1 MAETKIHDDFHS
13 YEPRNIFGAL
23 SKRQAIAAAAC
34 IVVMSG
40 AVYGIWRYNL
50 PLEPTVIAGALICAP
65 VGTLAM
71 APMRGLHAEKWV
83 PIVVRDKTT
92 VDRMLWGPKRVVI
105 EVEEKKPTASERRRA
120 RREEKLAKHERD
132 CEGEHDGPDMRDLIE
147 RGRDRA

>member
-105 EVEEKKPTASERRRA
+105 EVEEEKPTASERPGRRSSPSASATA
-120 RREEKLAKHERD
+120 RENTMV
-132 CEGEHDGPDMRDLIE
+132 PT
-147 RGRDRA
+147 